1 MWRYHIRKR
10 RGGRRRV
17 RRVERSIESNDMV
30 ETRLGVYFVETRIKK
45 VREWILLLFC

>member
-17 RRVERSIESNDMV
+17 RREERSIESNDIV
-30 ETRLGVYFVETRIKK
+30 EIGLVVYFVETRIEKI
-45 VREWILLLFC
+45 REWILLFY

>member
-10 RGGRRRV
+10 RGGSRRV

-30 ETRLGVYFVETRIKK
+30 GIDLDFVETRIKK
-45 VREWILLLFC
+45 IREWILLPFC